1 MLYSFAKC
9 CTPIPGEPIV
19 GVVTR
24 SKGVSIHRIDCTCLD
39 GIPEERIMNISWA
52 DEHLNKTYVASI
64 RIDMQDKQGILR
76 DLMIQVT
83 ECNTNIAYANIKSL
97 PAKKIGVAEM
107 GIEVDNINR
116 LKDVIAKLQQI
127 PEVISVKR
135 IQGTSSRNSQ
145 APVPKKKK

>member
-1 MLYSFAKC
+1 
-9 CTPIPGEPIV
+9 
-19 GVVTR
+19 
-24 SKGVSIHRIDCTCLD
+24 
-39 GIPEERIMNISWA
+39 
-52 DEHLNKTYVASI
+52 
-64 RIDMQDKQGILR
+64 MQDKQGILR

-97 PAKKIGVAEM
+97 PAKKIGIAEM